1 LLTVTWLIHNNR
13 VVLLAE
19 QECLEVRECLEEV
32 WDQEAAEDPVADE
45 VKTVA
50 DEVVLAIAVTADPV
64 AEVAQ
69 AEETAVLA
77 AAVLAADL
85 GQGAVPEV
93 DLAPAEEVK
102 EVEVKEVEVEDQ
114 DAWVLLILKAS

>member
-1 LLTVTWLIHNNR
+1 M
-13 VVLLAE
+13 
-19 QECLEVRECLEEV
+19 
-32 WDQEAAEDPVADE
+32 ADE

-50 DEVVLAIAVTADPV
+50 DEAVLAIAVTADPV
-64 AEVAQ
+64 AEVDQ

-85 GQGAVPEV
+85 GQGAVPAV